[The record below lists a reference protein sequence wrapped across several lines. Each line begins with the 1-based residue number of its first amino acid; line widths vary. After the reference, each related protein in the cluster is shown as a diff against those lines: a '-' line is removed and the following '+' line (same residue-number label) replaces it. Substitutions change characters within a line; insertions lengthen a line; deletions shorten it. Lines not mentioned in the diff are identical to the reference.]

1 MNLKTLLIGLSLI
14 AFGTASAYAAGDD
27 KSADKDKAAATSSTK
42 KDTKKDAKAASSD
55 EKAAAGATAKTDEK
69 DDKDAKK
76 PAK

>member
-27 KSADKDKAAATSSTK
+27 KKSADKDKAAATSSM
-42 KDTKKDAKAASSD
+42 KKDAKASSSD
-55 EKAAAGATAKTDEK
+55 GKAAAGATAKKDEK
-69 DDKDAKK
+69 DEKDAKK